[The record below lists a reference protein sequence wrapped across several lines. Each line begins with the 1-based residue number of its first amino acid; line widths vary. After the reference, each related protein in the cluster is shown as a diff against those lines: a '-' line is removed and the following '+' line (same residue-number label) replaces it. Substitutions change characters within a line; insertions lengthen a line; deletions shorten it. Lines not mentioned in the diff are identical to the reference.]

1 MVMVPVT
8 EPPAGRVT
16 VEGEKEQV
24 GRWMGVPLP
33 V

>member
-1 MVMVPVT
+1 MVPVT
-8 EPPAGRVT
+8 EPPAGRVR